1 MEVGTA
7 EESASANKSLRSAM
21 AAAESNARVVRRRKI
36 IVLISSGVDLVVRID
51 KNNDEPRDAMRSMS
65 HEVELRTYDTS
76 S

>member
-36 IVLISSGVDLVVRID
+36 IVLSSSVVRID
-51 KNNDEPRDAMRSMS
+51 KNNDEPMRS
-65 HEVELRTYDTS
+65 RR
-76 S
+76 